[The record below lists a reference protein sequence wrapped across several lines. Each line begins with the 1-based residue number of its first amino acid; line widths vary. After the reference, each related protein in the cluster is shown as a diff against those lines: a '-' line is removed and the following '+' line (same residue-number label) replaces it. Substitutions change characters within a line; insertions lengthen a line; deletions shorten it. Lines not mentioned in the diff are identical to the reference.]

1 MRIYPYVRIIALILI
16 ALTIVGIVG
25 SERFTSTGTILQ
37 LQTSHVLTPEELQE
51 RECRSGLYGCV
62 YKYIPFGF

>member
-1 MRIYPYVRIIALILI
+1 MRINPYVRIIALIII

-25 SERFTSTGTILQ
+25 SERFISTGTIIQ
-37 LQTSHVLTPEELQE
+37 LQTSHVPTPEELNS